1 MADMTVE
8 IWYGEGK
15 VGGAGVWALS
25 LELSREAAGWC
36 TGQRWGGTTQ
46 QLARRSSAG
55 RASVSMRGF
64 PHILLLLLFSSF
76 QPLFERVWVL
86 CWNSSKVCDRFF
98 PSALSFVTFRHKYSA
113 SYFPPVNNALLNMDF
128 CPLGEI
134 ISMPEGCSLKR

>member
-25 LELSREAAGWC
+25 LELSCEAAGWC

-64 PHILLLLLFSSF
+64 PHILLLPLFSSSNAF
-76 QPLFERVWVL
+76 LREYECCVEIRQKFATV
-86 CWNSSKVCDRFF
+86 FF

-113 SYFPPVNNALLNMDF
+113 SYFPPVNNALLNMDI